1 MLLVSSTFTD
11 ELDVNVPNA
20 ARMYDYLIGGKDHF
34 DADRKAADQLLSLVP
49 AVRRQARE
57 NRGFLRRAV
66 RHLAAEGIEQFLD
79 LGAGLPARDAVH
91 EVAREVRPGARV
103 AYVDHDP
110 MVVLH
115 GNVLLTEPARSIAVR
130 GDARDPAAI
139 LADPAIASHLD
150 FRRPVAV
157 ILASVLHYVGDAS
170 DPYGIVAA
178 YRDALAPGSC
188 LVLSHITRDNVPGG
202 VTAARG
208 SAARSNAARGSV
220 ARANAA
226 RAVDRTARAAQA
238 LRLYD
243 DARAPVTPRSHEA
256 VTRFFDGFEIL
267 RPGIVHDSEWRPD
280 GLGDLKNPPR
290 LGWAGVGRKH

>member
-1 MLLVSSTFTD
+1 MD
-11 ELDVNVPNA
+11 ELDVTVPNA

-34 DADRKAADQLLSLVP
+34 DADRKAADQLLSVVP

-91 EVAREVRPGARV
+91 EVAREVRPRARV

-130 GDARDPAAI
+130 GDLRDPAAI

-188 LVLSHITRDNVPGG
+188 LVLSHITRDSVPAGG
-202 VTAARG
+202 
-208 SAARSNAARGSV
+208 
-220 ARANAA
+220 NAA
-226 RAVDRTARAAQA
+226 RAVDRTARAVDRAARAAQA

-290 LGWAGVGRKH
+290 LGWAGVGRKS